1 MSVRRLARTR
11 FVAGVAALTAIT
23 AIFWWVLWAAVVP
36 LVRGWSPVAVVSG
49 SMAPLID
56 SGDIVVAA
64 PYDGEAL
71 DAGAVIVFDN
81 PTGTGS
87 MTHRVVDV
95 TPGGDYVTRPAARPA
110 ALR

>member
-1 MSVRRLARTR
+1 MSVHRLARTR
-11 FVAGVAALTAIT
+11 FGIGVVALTAIT
-23 AIFWWVLWAAVVP
+23 AVVWLVLWAAVIP

-64 PYDGEAL
+64 PYDGEPL

-81 PTGTGS
+81 PTGTGN

-95 TPGGDYVTRPAARPA
+95 TRPVSM
-110 ALR
+110 